1 MTEFNLAV
9 ADKHQLKFYAKET
22 LGLALSMNMNES
34 TMRELI
40 QKHCDEKDIEPPV
53 AELGSTPANEGEK
66 RVTINIA
73 KQDKPG
79 GSDPV
84 FVGVQGVGV
93 TIPRGINIKVPARY
107 AHALENAVQDIVTQ
121 DPETGEIVK
130 EHVLTYP
137 FQKVA

>member
-1 MTEFNLAV
+1 MTEFNLAT

-40 QKHCDEKDIEPPV
+40 QKHCDEKDIEPPI

-66 RVTINIA
+66 KVTINIA

-93 TIPRGINIKVPARY
+93 TIPRGINIKVPERFV
-107 AHALENAVQDIVTQ
+107 HALENAVQDIVTQ
-121 DPETGEIVK
+121 NEDGEIIK
-130 EHVLTYP
+130 EPVLTYP